1 MKNEEQEEINR
12 ILEKI
17 AKAGYDSLSKNE
29 KELLFKQ
36 GKN

>member
-1 MKNEEQEEINR
+1 MNR

-17 AKAGYDSLSKNE
+17 GKAGYDSLSKGE

-36 GKN
+36 GK